1 MGNLVIPHQQI
12 VAGVAATLV
21 WVYVDE
27 DGTPGDAPGA
37 VTVAVDDSTG
47 AAVLADGAA
56 ALSGDVEG
64 RYERA
69 LTAAQTATLDVLS
82 ATWSIDGDTVATTLV
97 EVRGPFPFTIAE
109 ARASH
114 TTLANE
120 GKYPTEDLVEARTD
134 VEDELEWICARAFT
148 PRFRTVT
155 LNGGGERALH
165 LPDGDLRSIRSCTV
179 DGTALSVGELADL
192 VVYDSGR
199 VERAAGDVWP
209 WGQENVTIGYEF
221 GLDRLPP
228 SVKRASL
235 LRLRELLNQDTRAVP
250 ATATQASAKGITVG
264 LDRTEFET
272 GNPLVDPVYR
282 RWSRRV
288 AATSAGDGGKGAPAR
303 PYGRTI
309 VMAPQGDP
317 LFRARR

>member
-1 MGNLVIPHQQI
+1 MANLVIPHQQV

-21 WVYVDE
+21 WVYADE
-27 DGTPGDAPGA
+27 DGNPGDAPGT

-47 AAVLADGAA
+47 AEVLADGAA
-56 ALSGDVEG
+56 TLSADIAG

-69 LTAAQTATLDVLS
+69 LTAAQTATLDILT
-82 ATWSIDGDTVATTLV
+82 ATWSIDGDVVATTLV

-114 TTLANE
+114 ETLANA
-120 GKYPTEDLVEARTD
+120 GKYPTAAIVEARAD

-148 PRFRTVT
+148 PRFRVVT
-155 LNGGGERALH
+155 LNGGSERALR
-165 LPDGDLRSIRSCTV
+165 LPDGDLRSVRSCTV
-179 DGTALSVGELADL
+179 DGTALSAGELADL
-192 VVYDSGR
+192 LVYDSGR
-199 VERAAGDVWP
+199 VERAEGDVWP

-221 GLDRLPP
+221 GLDLLPP

-235 LRLRELLNQDTRAVP
+235 LRLRELLNQDSRAVP
-250 ATATQASAKGITVG
+250 ANATQASAKGISQT

-288 AATSAGDGGKGAPAR
+288 AATSAEGGKGAPAR